1 MWLDLLNAAVNRSS
15 KQAVARNLGISRTAV
30 SLVVDGK
37 YPAKTDSIEKK
48 VIEVYGSVTCP
59 HLDHEISL
67 NACRSYHQS
76 TVPTSS
82 PRAMKHWQACKGCQ
96 HNKGGQHET
105 L

>member
-1 MWLDLLNAAVNRSS
+1 MWLDLLNTAVTRSS
-15 KQAVARNLGISRTAV
+15 KQAVARALGVSRTTI

-37 YPAKTDSIEKK
+37 YPAKTDSIQKK
-48 VIEVYGSVTCP
+48 VIEVYGSVDCP
-59 HLDHEISL
+59 HLGQEISL

-82 PRAMKHWQACKGCQ
+82 PRAMKHWQACKGCP
-96 HNKGGQHET
+96 HNKGGHHET